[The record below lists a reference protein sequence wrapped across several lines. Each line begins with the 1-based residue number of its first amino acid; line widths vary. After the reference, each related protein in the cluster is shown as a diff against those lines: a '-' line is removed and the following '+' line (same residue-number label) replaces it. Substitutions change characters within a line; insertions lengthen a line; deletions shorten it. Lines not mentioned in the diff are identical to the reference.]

1 MSRPVKRSFSI
12 KGHQTSISLEP
23 EFWDALR
30 DAAAEQKQSLSA
42 LVASID
48 AAKGENP
55 GGLSGAVRLWVLD
68 YYRRGVTP
76 VSRDGGNRD

>member
-30 DAAAEQKQSLSA
+30 DAASEQKQSLAA

-48 AAKGENP
+48 AAKGDGP
-55 GGLSGAVRLWVLD
+55 GGLSGAVRLWILD
-68 YYRRGVTP
+68 YYRRRATQHASDGG
-76 VSRDGGNRD
+76 SRD